1 MERFETSDEYRGLK
15 LAVHTSQVPEI
26 DVAEKV
32 MARIAGSSRRRP
44 AVIRTMRGSTALA
57 GLFALLLVVSV
68 TAYATSEY
76 IQFRDKSGAVRVE
89 YVPPNTSRIVDI
101 PYNKFAA
108 QVREFAKPGELV
120 AYFVK
125 DGDEAGGLQFEFK
138 PERMTSFSKLQDE
151 LRRVGSPVLPQAV
164 SGFQFEYG
172 EIRPHYPDKET
183 PQYRDT
189 LKELSGLASRAAD
202 GERLF
207 MKTVP
212 WTDAATLV
220 AIYSKDG
227 ASIGLHAHFLRGME
241 MYVELQEGN
250 TSEKR
255 TIAGTEVVYN
265 EVKRQIAA
273 EGRPVQLE
281 YGYLNWYDEE
291 RDIYYTLTNHK
302 GPGISKEEML
312 RLAEDWLE
320 KKG

>member
-1 MERFETSDEYRGLK
+1 MARFEASDEYRDLK
-15 LAVHTSQVPEI
+15 FAVHRRQVPEI

-32 MARIAGSSRRRP
+32 MARIAGPSRRRP
-44 AVIRTMRGSTALA
+44 AVVRTMRSSTALA

-76 IQFRDKSGAVRVE
+76 IQFQDKSGTVRVQ
-89 YVPPNTSRIVDI
+89 YVPPNTSKISDV
-101 PYNKFAA
+101 PYNPYTAKA
-108 QVREFAKPGELV
+108 REFAQPGQLV
-120 AYFVK
+120 AYYVK
-125 DGDEAGGLQFEFK
+125 GGKEAGGLQFEFK
-138 PERMTSFSKLQDE
+138 PERMTSFPQLQDE
-151 LRRVGSPVLPQAV
+151 LRRVGSPLLPQAI

-172 EIRPHYPDKET
+172 EIRPHYPNKET

-189 LKELSGLASRAAD
+189 LKELSGIASRAAD

-227 ASIGLHAHFLRGME
+227 ASIAVHAHFLRGME

-265 EVKRQIAA
+265 EVKRQISAD
-273 EGRPVQLE
+273 GRPVQLE

-312 RLAEDWLE
+312 RLAGDWLE